1 MADMQ
6 TIPIDNRLC
15 DLCNSCVT
23 DCDYVV
29 TKSFVL
35 TDWGVI
41 CIACWDG
48 RLVHH
53 REFLVEKVYIKSM
66 KVEDPWVKRPL
77 VFTTIKAG
85 IE

>member
-1 MADMQ
+1 MADVQ

-23 DCDYVV
+23 DCDHVV

-41 CIACWDG
+41 CITCWDV

-53 REFLVEKVYIKSM
+53 REFLVEKIYIKSM

-77 VFTTIKAG
+77 VFRTIKDE

>member
-1 MADMQ
+1 MTDVQ

-48 RLVHH
+48 RLLDR
-53 REFLVEKVYIKSM
+53 REFHVEKVYIKSV
-66 KVEDPWVKRPL
+66 KVEDPWVKRSL
-77 VFTTIKAG
+77 VLMTIEAG